1 MGRPFRIIL
10 LWLLAG
16 LLMTIAIAWIP
27 AVPPLRNLKIGKSSF
42 PRGISTGQTST
53 GEPHWNFTQSEHI
66 TYTSITARP
75 STSGP
80 VIRGIPMGATVPS
93 WSRMNKPPPPNRK
106 DQVTWRLLE
115 VARGW
120 PMRALFATYINQ
132 PRRIGDSHLN
142 IVEGIAVYRIP
153 QPRSTGREYI
163 ALPTRPIWPGLMVN
177 SSLYATLLWLLSGGT
192 RRARKGWRI
201 RHGRCPRYSYDL
213 RGVNHE
219 RCPECGTPAAAPLFV
234 G

>member
-1 MGRPFRIIL
+1 
-10 LWLLAG
+10 
-16 LLMTIAIAWIP
+16 MTIAIAWFP
-27 AVPPLRNLKIGKSSF
+27 AVHPLRNLRIGKFRFPPIISVGQSS
-42 PRGISTGQTST
+42 TDK
-53 GEPHWNFTQSEHI
+53 PHWNFMRYEHLTFTRYKSQTSEDDPKNRRI
-66 TYTSITARP
+66 SVGTKLLF
-75 STSGP
+75 
-80 VIRGIPMGATVPS
+80 IPMGAKAPF
-93 WSRMNKPPPPNRK
+93 WSRMKKPPPPDRN
-106 DQVTWRLLE
+106 DQIPWRLLE

-120 PMRALFATYINQ
+120 PMRALVATYINQ

-142 IVEGIAVYRIP
+142 VVEGISVYRIP
-153 QPRSTGREYI
+153 HPFGTGREYI
-163 ALPTRPIWPGLMVN
+163 ALPTKPIWPGLIVN

-201 RHGRCPRYSYDL
+201 RHGRCPRCNYDL